1 MDIDK
6 RVKPLVS
13 GGLAALAL
21 CFTTTAAIA
30 GPVTGAIFTSL
41 IDGTAVNHNIYDLK
55 ENVYLNGGPQPNTPC
70 TAAGLPDGDYYFQVT
85 DPSGK
90 VLLSKMEDGTTD
102 EPIENRKVKVYGGV
116 FVGLGDSPAG
126 THYVPQFNPPN
137 VPYGQCNG
145 ITVQLAPFN
154 STPNMGGEYKVWITK
169 VTDYKP
175 GYGSFG
181 FIPSK
186 SKTDNFKVP
195 NIDSDSDGIPDSEDN
210 CPTEFDPTN
219 VCGVIFG

>member
-1 MDIDK
+1 MHIDK

-21 CFTTTAAIA
+21 CFTSGAAIA
-30 GPVTGAIFTSL
+30 APVTGAIFTTI
-41 IDGTAVNHNIYDLK
+41 IDGTAVNHNIYGFK
-55 ENVYLNGGPQPNTPC
+55 EDVYLNGGPQPNAPC
-70 TAAGLPDGDYYFQVT
+70 TAAGLPDGDYHFQVT

-90 VLLSKMEDGTTD
+90 VLLSND
-102 EPIENRKVKVYGGV
+102 PIENRKVKVSGGV
-116 FVGLGDSPAG
+116 FVGLGDPPVG
-126 THYVPQFNPPN
+126 THYVPQFNLPN

-169 VTDYKP
+169 VSDYKP

-195 NIDSDSDGIPDSEDN
+195 NIDSDGDGFPDSEDN